1 MPEPTKFSKPKAPDS
16 TEVVPAVP
24 AVEEIVVTQCHV
36 CASSYRRA
44 IDKMLA
50 LGTPYT
56 EISRIFGE
64 EISRKSIANHA
75 KEHLTYEDEAIRRLV
90 ANEVEAARES
100 MEEGV
105 SAAVSR
111 RVYLQTLLHKA
122 QEAMVLGDT
131 PPEPKDALAAIQ
143 LLDKLDMNREAT
155 VAAELEIQMHA
166 FITAIKEIVPE
177 EMYYQILDRTKEIA
191 GSVVNEPKQIAPST
205 D

>member
-16 TEVVPAVP
+16 TEVVPVVP
-24 AVEEIVVTQCHV
+24 AVEEIVVPQCHV
-36 CASSYRRA
+36 CGSSYRRA

-50 LGTPYT
+50 LGTAYT

-143 LLDKLDMNREAT
+143 LLDKLDLNREAT
-155 VAAELEIQMHA
+155 HAAHLEIQSHA
-166 FITAIKEIVPE
+166 LITAIKELVPE

-191 GSVVNEPKQIAPST
+191 GAVVNEPKQIEPGE
-205 D
+205 